1 MNYSIPNKEAITEK
15 FSELMLST
23 SDNIHGFSIGKKIV
37 AGESTEELSVRYY
50 VHKKRPRKALGDHEL
65 IPESVEINGTL
76 YKTDVIESPQPQL
89 LIDCLNWNSSTPQA
103 PIPEHRSKQRPLI
116 GGINITPVYKNA
128 NLSGVTT
135 QGSEV
140 YNFRQGTLGAIV
152 VDNTTNTLVGLTN
165 SHVVVKDYIYAHER
179 PFASGVYNIY
189 DDVSVRNFVPSGN
202 SWIYS
207 NTDISGFDQLILQD
221 NTNTT
226 VSISG
231 ARIGRPKRYIPAAT
245 SFPGCTINN
254 KVDGALITLDSS
266 DLVSLSESNLQLNIA
281 QGVANFPFA
290 TSQEID
296 ACLGVPIAS
305 AGATTGPK
313 DESCGIKVSAINSFI
328 TLNINGKNVFYSE
341 LVEFAH
347 PDGTGAAVYGGDSGS
362 ILLGKISNTW
372 KVIGLV
378 FAGTI
383 FSAGSVVTKTIG
395 YACRIDNV
403 VEALH
408 ISEWNGTT
416 NIPVDGPN
424 KGELVSTNSSFKGD
438 FFVQNDDVY
447 YQAGIGTA
455 PSTAP
460 TGNFICSDARFTSC
474 QSGNLCQGYD
484 PSLGLKDHIIEAIYV
499 HSNGNPQYAIC
510 TIGPSSN
517 TGVYIDTDH
526 SQLVYLGEPAFYTK
540 LMLPTGTVAPS
551 TGYSVNLSYQSQHSS
566 QLLYFDQFPPTGT
579 VTQRNS
585 LTGLIPS
592 GSGFFEF
599 FLIPK
604 ADTVGVQDLQ
614 DAELVN
620 ILGEVPGFSS
630 QKASGQFIVAETGV
644 GGGTGINPVGAT
656 QHPCGGGH
664 ACNRADF
671 EIQIDTNITG
681 GYKLLDAELNN
692 AGTNDNGPGPFPY
705 NGSMDR
711 YSSRKITEADN
722 NAIFGTGLTTG
733 GQPLSYS
740 IKIVPA
746 SGNNNPH
753 VGITWVRI
761 LNPCNEPIYSC
772 CLSVGGGTT
781 APPTWTPPYQNPS
794 SVDFNSYLSSII

>member
-1 MNYSIPNKEAITEK
+1 MNYSIPNKEAITAK

-37 AGESTEELSVRYY
+37 AGEATEELSVRYY
-50 VHKKRPRKALGDHEL
+50 VHQKRPRKALGDHEL
-65 IPESVEINGTL
+65 IPESVQINGTS
-76 YKTDVIESPQPQL
+76 YKTDVVEMPQPQL
-89 LIDCLNWNSSTPQA
+89 LIDCLNWNSTTPQD
-103 PIPEHRSKQRPLI
+103 PIPDHRSRQRPLI
-116 GGINITPVYKNA
+116 GGINITPVYKNV

-135 QGSEV
+135 EGSEV

-165 SHVVVKDYIYAHER
+165 SHVVVKDYVYAHER
-179 PFASGVYNIY
+179 SSASSTYNIY

-221 NTNTT
+221 DTNTT

-266 DLVSLSESNLQLNIA
+266 DLISLSESNLQLNIA
-281 QGVANFPFA
+281 QGIANFPFA

-296 ACLGVPIAS
+296 SCLGAPIAS

-313 DESCGIKVSAINSFI
+313 DESCGIQVSAVNSFI
-328 TLNINGKNVFYSE
+328 TLNIDGKNVFYSE
-341 LVEFAH
+341 LIEFAH

-378 FAGTI
+378 FAGSTFTI
-383 FSAGSVVTKTIG
+383 GPTIVKTIG

-408 ISEWNGTT
+408 ISQWDGTT

-424 KGELVSTNSSFKGD
+424 KGELVSTDSSFKGD
-438 FFVQNDDVY
+438 FFVQNDDAY

-455 PSTAP
+455 PRVSP
-460 TGNFICSDARFTSC
+460 TGNFLCADARFTSC

-499 HSNGNPQYAIC
+499 HSAGSPEYAIC
-510 TIGPSSN
+510 TVPAQSN
-517 TGVYIDTDH
+517 TGIYIDTDH
-526 SQLVYLGEPAFYTK
+526 SSLVYLGEPAFYTK
-540 LMLPTGTVAPS
+540 LMLPNGTVAPS
-551 TGYSVNLSYQSQHSS
+551 TGYSVNLSYQSQYTG

-579 VTQRNS
+579 VTKNNS

-599 FLIPK
+599 FIVPK
-604 ADTVGVQDLQ
+604 EDTSGVQDLQ
-614 DAELVN
+614 DAEVVN
-620 ILGEVPGFSS
+620 VFGEVPAFSLE
-630 QKASGQFIVAETGV
+630 KASGQFIVAETGTSA
-644 GGGTGINPVGAT
+644 GTGINPVGAT

-692 AGTNDNGPGPFPY
+692 AGKNDNGPGPFPY

-722 NAIFGTGLTTG
+722 DILFGTGLTTG

-746 SGNNNPH
+746 SGNTNPH

-794 SVDFNSYLSSII
+794 NVDFNSYLSSII